1 MKFQVLLCE
10 EGTGPWL
17 AADEVD
23 LRLLYKSEKG
33 EEHWEGV
40 EREGV
45 EEEEAGAI
53 EVELPGGGAEGDP
66 LYGLQEELPRQE
78 EV

>member
-1 MKFQVLLCE
+1 MLLSE
-10 EGTGPWL
+10 EGTGPGL
-17 AADEVD
+17 AAEEVD
-23 LRLLYKSEKG
+23 LRLLYKREEG
-33 EEHWEGV
+33 EEHWEVV

-45 EEEEAGAI
+45 EEAGAI

-66 LYGLQEELPRQE
+66 LYGLREELPRQE

>member
-1 MKFQVLLCE
+1 MKFQVLLSE
-10 EGTGPWL
+10 EGTGPGL
-17 AADEVD
+17 AAEEVD
-23 LRLLYKSEKG
+23 LRRLHKREEG
-33 EEHWEGV
+33 EEHWEVV

-66 LYGLQEELPRQE
+66 L
-78 EV
+78 

>member
-1 MKFQVLLCE
+1 MLLSE
-10 EGTGPWL
+10 EGTGPGL
-17 AADEVD
+17 AAEEVD
-23 LRLLYKSEKG
+23 LRLLHKR
-33 EEHWEGV
+33 EEHWEVV

-45 EEEEAGAI
+45 EEAGAI

-66 LYGLQEELPRQE
+66 LYGLREELPRQE

>member
-1 MKFQVLLCE
+1 MSE
-10 EGTGPWL
+10 EGTGPGL
-17 AADEVD
+17 AAEEVD
-23 LRLLYKSEKG
+23 LRLLHKSEKG
-33 EEHWEGV
+33 EEHWEVV

-45 EEEEAGAI
+45 EEAGAI

-66 LYGLQEELPRQE
+66 LYGLREELPRQE

>member
-1 MKFQVLLCE
+1 MNQLVLLSE
-10 EGTGPWL
+10 EGTSPGL
-17 AADEVD
+17 AAEEVD
-23 LRLLYKSEKG
+23 LRLLHKREEG
-33 EEHWEGV
+33 EEHWEVV

-45 EEEEAGAI
+45 EEAGAI

-66 LYGLQEELPRQE
+66 LYGLREELPRQE

>member
-1 MKFQVLLCE
+1 MCE

-53 EVELPGGGAEGDP
+53 EVELPGGGA
-66 LYGLQEELPRQE
+66 
-78 EV
+78 VVFV